1 MGQASGN
8 GTEHPCAAV
17 RFKVRCSALTRPS
30 ADIVATAA
38 DDPKPTTATSGPT
51 SRRWQ
56 ALAQQKA
63 EHPAIAGKPARLR

>member
-38 DDPKPTTATSGPT
+38 DDPKLTLAVGERTLGSG
-51 SRRWQ
+51 SE
-56 ALAQQKA
+56 A
-63 EHPAIAGKPARLR
+63 EE